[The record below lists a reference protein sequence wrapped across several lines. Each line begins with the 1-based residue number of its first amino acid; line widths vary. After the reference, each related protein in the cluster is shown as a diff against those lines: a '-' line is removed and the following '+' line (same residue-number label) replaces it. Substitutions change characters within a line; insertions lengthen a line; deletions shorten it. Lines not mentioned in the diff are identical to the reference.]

1 MHQCPGQKLVSQSE
15 QHSYFNA
22 CTSCVNH
29 YATHTHTYTD
39 AIIIII
45 IMPGSDDCRV
55 FKIKCVGVSTAT
67 VDVIDEPS
75 KFVHENY
82 V

>member
-29 YATHTHTYTD
+29 NATHTYTD
-39 AIIIII
+39 AI

-55 FKIKCVGVSTAT
+55 FKIKCVGVCT
-67 VDVIDEPS
+67 VTVGVID
-75 KFVHENY
+75 
-82 V
+82 